1 LVASSILAPGTN
13 FLVYTVYVLRGASG
27 RHYIG
32 QTSDLDLRLAQHRAG
47 HTHTTKRLGGG
58 IELIASRQFASR
70 NEAVATERML
80 KAWKNP
86 LKAIAY
92 LRGESGM

>member
-1 LVASSILAPGTN
+1 MVASSILAPGTN

-32 QTSDLDLRLAQHRAG
+32 QTSDLSARLAQHRAG
-47 HTHTTKRLGGG
+47 HTHTTKRMGGT
-58 IELIASRQFASR
+58 IELIASREFASR
-70 NEAVATERML
+70 TQAVAVERML

-92 LRGESGM
+92 LHGGLGA

>member
-1 LVASSILAPGTN
+1 MSW
-13 FLVYTVYVLRGASG
+13 FYTVYVLRGASG

-32 QTSDLDLRLAQHRAG
+32 QTSDIAARLAQHRAG
-47 HTHTTKRLGGG
+47 HTQTTKRLGGA
-58 IELIASRQFASR
+58 IELIASRTFASR
-70 NEAVATERML
+70 AEAVAAERML

-92 LRGESGM
+92 LQGDHGS